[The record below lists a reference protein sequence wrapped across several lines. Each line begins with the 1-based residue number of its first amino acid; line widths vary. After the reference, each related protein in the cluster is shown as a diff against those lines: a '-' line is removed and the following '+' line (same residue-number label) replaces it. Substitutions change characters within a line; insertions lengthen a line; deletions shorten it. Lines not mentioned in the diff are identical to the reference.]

1 MQRISIDGGT
11 LAYADEGSGHAVV
24 LIHGFPLDHTI
35 WDAVTPH
42 LAANARVLRPD
53 LRGLGA
59 SSVSAGPY
67 LMETL
72 AADVAALLDAHSIER
87 ATIVGHSLGGFV
99 ALAFFRMFRERVTG
113 LGLVAS
119 RASAETPEL
128 AAGREELAQKAESEG
143 MAPIVER
150 YIPRLFGPSV
160 YAGDPALVARTK
172 GLIERADPR
181 GAAALLRGMAMRVD
195 SRDLLE
201 EIDVPFIL
209 VAGDADQ
216 LGNLG
221 EAKVTARTVPGGV
234 FECLEGCGHLPMLEA
249 PRRLC
254 AVLDPF
260 AGAVR

>member
-1 MQRISIDGGT
+1 MHRISIDGGS
-11 LAYADEGSGHAVV
+11 LAYADEGSGSAVV

-42 LAANARVLRPD
+42 FATHARILRPD

-59 SSVSAGPY
+59 SSTTPGPY

-72 AADVAALLDAHSIER
+72 AADIASLLDAQSIER
-87 ATIVGHSLGGFV
+87 AAIVGHSLGGFV

-119 RASAETPEL
+119 RAAAETPEL
-128 AAGREELAQKAESEG
+128 AAGREELAQAAERDG
-143 MAPIVER
+143 IAPIVER
-150 YIPRLFGPSV
+150 YLPRLFGPAA

-172 GLIERADPR
+172 SLIERTDPR

-201 EIDVPFIL
+201 EIDVPFVF
-209 VAGDADQ
+209 VAGGADQ
-216 LGNLG
+216 LGNLE
-221 EAKVTARTVPGGV
+221 EAKVTARTVAGGA
-234 FECLEGCGHLPMLEA
+234 FESLDGCGHLPMLEA
-249 PRRLC
+249 PRRFC
-254 AVLDPF
+254 AALDPF
-260 AGAVR
+260 VTAVR